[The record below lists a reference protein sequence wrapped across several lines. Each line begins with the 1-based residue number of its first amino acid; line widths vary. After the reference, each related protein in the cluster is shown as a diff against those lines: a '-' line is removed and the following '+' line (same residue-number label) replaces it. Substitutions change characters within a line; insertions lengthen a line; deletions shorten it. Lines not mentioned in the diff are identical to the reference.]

1 MTGCDAGA
9 LSGLRVEAS
18 GRVAPVLASVG
29 DWKHGRCRL
38 PDHARYILSG
48 GGKRVRPFLALS
60 ACSAL
65 GGDPSRAVHAA
76 AAVEMV
82 HAYSLVHDDLPAM
95 DDDATRRGR
104 PTLHVLHGPAHAL
117 LAGDFLLTAAFL
129 ELARTPVPPS
139 LLSQML
145 DRLAEASGGGS
156 LVGGQY
162 MDMNPPPDPDRA
174 WIERM
179 VGGKTSAMIRVSL
192 ELGALCA
199 GGSDALERLS
209 PAGEALG
216 MLFQV
221 TDDLLDATGDPGSL
235 GKAAGKDAERGKAN
249 LVTLAG
255 VEEARLAARRL
266 AGDVDRMFAGSRGD
280 WGPVRLL
287 AACLPD
293 RRS

>member
-1 MTGCDAGA
+1 
-9 LSGLRVEAS
+9 
-18 GRVAPVLASVG
+18 
-29 DWKHGRCRL
+29 
-38 PDHARYILSG
+38 
-48 GGKRVRPFLALS
+48 
-60 ACSAL
+60 
-65 GGDPSRAVHAA
+65 
-76 AAVEMV
+76 MV
-82 HAYSLVHDDLPAM
+82 HAYSLVHDDLPAL
-95 DDDATRRGR
+95 DDDSTRRGR

-117 LAGDFLLTAAFL
+117 LAGDFLLSAAFL

-145 DRLAEASGGGS
+145 DRLAEASGGGF
-156 LVGGQY
+156 LVGGQH
-162 MDMNPPPDPDRA
+162 MDMNPPQEPDRI

-199 GGSDALERLS
+199 GGSDVLERLS
-209 PAGEALG
+209 PAGDALG

-235 GKAAGKDAERGKAN
+235 GKAAGKDAGRGKAN

-255 VEEARLAARRL
+255 VDEAREKAREL
-266 AGDVDRMFAGSRGD
+266 AGEVDRMLSVIRGD
-280 WGPVRLL
+280 WRAVRLL

-293 RRS
+293 RSS